1 MEPKKF
7 GPFLREIRK
16 QRGLTQE
23 QLAERLHVSAAAVSK
38 WENGKCLPDLAKI
51 GDLADVLD
59 LSILEIMKCETC
71 EEETPAPRQAQSEVL
86 AETVKAVEQNERR
99 RRRLTA
105 AALAAAAC
113 AAALAVLLHYFPV
126 YHIAQVPLYYYDAQ
140 EVSLLAYIG
149 SREER
154 RTAQTIL
161 ARAEQAFSAIGL
173 SCEEAEE
180 TYGQLGRYCNT
191 HDGVSTESHK
201 LELWSARFDGRTG
214 YMWIHYSQNGYDKTG
229 KKVTGSR
236 NVTALWRL
244 GQNWDG
250 DWVVMDVREHP

>member
-1 MEPKKF
+1 M
-7 GPFLREIRK
+7 
-16 QRGLTQE
+16 
-23 QLAERLHVSAAAVSK
+23 
-38 WENGKCLPDLAKI
+38 
-51 GDLADVLD
+51 LD
-59 LSILEIMKCETC
+59 LSILEIMKCEIC
-71 EEETPAPRQAQSEVL
+71 QEETPAPRQAQSQVL
-86 AETVKAVEQNERR
+86 AETVKAVERNERR

-105 AALAAAAC
+105 AVLAATVC
-113 AAALAVLLHYFPV
+113 AAALAVLLYYFPV

-154 RTAQTIL
+154 RTAYAIL

-173 SCEEAEE
+173 SREEAEE
-180 TYGQLGRYCNT
+180 TYGQLGRYCIT
-191 HDGVSTESHK
+191 HEGVSAESHA

-214 YMWIHYSQNGYDKTG
+214 YMWIRYSQSSYDKTG
-229 KKVTGSR
+229 KKVTGSQ

-250 DWVVMDVREHP
+250 CWVVVDIREQP